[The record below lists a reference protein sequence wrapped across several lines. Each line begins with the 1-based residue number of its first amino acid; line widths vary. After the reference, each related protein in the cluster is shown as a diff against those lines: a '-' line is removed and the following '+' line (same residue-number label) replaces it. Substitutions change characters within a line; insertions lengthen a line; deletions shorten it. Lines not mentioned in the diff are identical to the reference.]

1 MRDGSGWFCSLS
13 LSRSLPCFYPNYF
26 LKIIFEL
33 FSVMTQNYLFSQEI
47 ANVLP
52 GFVSVVLLFIPW
64 SSIPHS
70 VPYGVDVAEGFLLPS
85 DTFNGIFALPLFFS
99 IPHYS
104 LLLLFSF
111 SHFLLIFC
119 LLYLFTL
126 FWAVGALQH
135 PCPSNCFWF
144 SNPSQEASRS
154 EERPEGCV
162 LGSEREARSQRW
174 PNWPGSVRD
183 QYTVDVIRKYS

>member
-111 SHFLLIFC
+111 SFDFLSSLSFHFVLSCRCPATPLSFQLLLVFKSQPGRKQEWGEARGLC
-119 LLYLFTL
+119 
-126 FWAVGALQH
+126 AGEQEG
-135 PCPSNCFWF
+135 
-144 SNPSQEASRS
+144 SQE
-154 EERPEGCV
+154 PEVAKLTRVGEGPIHCGCN
-162 LGSEREARSQRW
+162 QK
-174 PNWPGSVRD
+174 
-183 QYTVDVIRKYS
+183 I